1 MPTKILVL
9 FIMNVLKV
17 IRYLIFVVVK
27 EIRILLSFFS
37 YLPDLVFIKM
47 LVQLVGKS
55 NSQKT
60 FVFTKLLYLFTFI
73 TKIKYDIF

>member
-73 TKIKYDIF
+73 TKI